1 MKQMLIVGVLAL
13 VLSGCAT
20 NGNGLIGSG
29 GHVSGSYT
37 VYEPG
42 KAPLVIPIK

>member
-1 MKQMLIVGVLAL
+1 MIRASLLLCLAL
-13 VLSGCAT
+13 GGCVT
-20 NGNGLIGSG
+20 NGSGLIGAG
-29 GHVSGSYT
+29 GHASGSYT